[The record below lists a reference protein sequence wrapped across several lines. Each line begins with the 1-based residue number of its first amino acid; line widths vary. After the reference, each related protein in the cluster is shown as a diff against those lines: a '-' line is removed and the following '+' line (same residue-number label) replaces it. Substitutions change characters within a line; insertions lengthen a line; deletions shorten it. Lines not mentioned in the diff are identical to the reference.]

1 MIVSLTG
8 TVLELSASS
17 VVLDVAGVGYELGV
31 SATTAASVPEVGT
44 AGVSL
49 FARMV
54 VREGAVDLYGFATR
68 DERTLF
74 DKLVSISHVGPKLAL
89 SVLSTYGP
97 SALATVVVAG
107 DVTGMAKVPGVGK
120 KTASRL
126 IMELAD
132 IFAKDPSLRG
142 LATAGGAAPASA
154 TAVESVPV
162 SSVESDVTEALL
174 SMGFTSQEA
183 ALALEGYEQAGAMSV
198 EKALGYALRRL
209 GKVG

>member
-1 MIVSLTG
+1 MIVCLTG
-8 TVLELSASS
+8 TILELSSS
-17 VVLDVAGVGYELGV
+17 HVVLDVGGVGYELGI
-31 SATTAASVPEVGT
+31 SATTAASLPEVGT

-54 VREGAVDLYGFATR
+54 VREGAVDLYGFGTR

-89 SVLSTYGP
+89 SVLSTFTPAG
-97 SALATVVVAG
+97 LATVVVSEDA
-107 DVTGMAKVPGVGK
+107 TGMARVPGVGK

-132 IFAKDPSLRG
+132 VFAKDPSLRG
-142 LATAGGAAPASA
+142 LVGTHDVQGATAS
-154 TAVESVPV
+154 TSVAVSTV
-162 SSVESDVTEALL
+162 DADAMDALL

-183 ALALEGYEQAGAMSV
+183 ELALEGREAAGTQTIEA
-198 EKALGYALRRL
+198 ALGYALKRL
-209 GKVG
+209 GKRG